1 MINID
6 KFKNLRVLV
15 IGDLMLDEYLWG
27 KVDRIS
33 PEAPVPVVAVEEEN
47 HTLGGAGNV
56 INNLSAMG
64 AKVFAMGTVGEGQAG
79 RDVLKMLKALN
90 VDITG
95 VINHPDRPTTR
106 KTRIIAASQQMLR
119 IDREVRHRINAHTLE
134 ALTRIAAGYIDKMD
148 LVIISDYDK
157 GLVTRELIARI
168 VELAKKSDV
177 MTLADPKSMD
187 FSKYKGVAVLTP
199 NKKEAAIAAGMQIQ
213 TPEEMEEAAAKIMT
227 QAGLEKLLIT
237 CGKAGMLLYEAGKPA
252 VTIASK
258 ARQVFDV
265 SGAGDTVISILGLG
279 LASGATFESAAGLA
293 NLAAGVVVA
302 KVGTATA
309 SIDELKQC
317 VMTNVC
323 N

>member
-6 KFKNLRVLV
+6 KFKDLRVLV

-33 PEAPVPVVAVEEEN
+33 PEAPVPVVVVEKES

-64 AKVFAMGTVGEGQAG
+64 AKVFAMGSVGTGQAG
-79 RDVLKMLKALN
+79 CSVLKKLEALS
-90 VDITG
+90 VDVAG
-95 VINHPDRPTTR
+95 VISEPDRPTTR
-106 KTRIIAASQQMLR
+106 KTRIIASSQQMLR
-119 IDREVRHRINAHTLE
+119 IDREIKHSISAHTLE
-134 ALTRIAAGYIDKMD
+134 ALTRILAGYIDKMD

-157 GLVTRELIARI
+157 GLVTRELVARI
-168 VELAKKSDV
+168 VELAKKSGV

-187 FSKYKGVAVLTP
+187 FSKYMGVTVLTP
-199 NKKEAAIAAGMQIQ
+199 NKKEAAIAAGIHIQ
-213 TPEEMEEAAAKIMT
+213 TPEEMEEAAAKLMT
-227 QAGLEKLLIT
+227 VAGLEKLLIT
-237 CGKAGMLLYEAGKPA
+237 CGKAGMVLYETGKPV

-265 SGAGDTVISILGLG
+265 SGAGDTVISLLGLG
-279 LASGATFESAAGLA
+279 LASGATFKAAAELA
-293 NLAAGVVVA
+293 NLAAGIVVA

-309 SIDELKQC
+309 SINELKQC
-317 VMTNVC
+317 VKINV
-323 N
+323 

>member
-1 MINID
+1 MIDID
-6 KFKNLRVLV
+6 KFKELRVLV

-33 PEAPVPVVAVEEEN
+33 PEAPVPVVAVEKMS

-64 AKVFAMGTVGEGQAG
+64 AEVFAMGTVGAGPAG
-79 RDVLKMLKALN
+79 RDVLKKLEALN
-90 VDITG
+90 VDVTG
-95 VINHPDRPTTR
+95 VISEPDRPTTR

-119 IDREVRHRINAHTLE
+119 IDREVKHRISDHTFE
-134 ALTRIAAGYIDKMD
+134 TLTRIISGYIDKMD
-148 LVIISDYDK
+148 LIIISDYDK
-157 GLVTRELIARI
+157 GLVTRELVASI
-168 VELAKKSDV
+168 VYIAKKSGV

-187 FSKYKGVAVLTP
+187 FSKYMGVTVLTP
-199 NKKEAAIAAGMQIQ
+199 NKKEAAIAAGIQIE
-213 TPEEMEEAAAKIMT
+213 TPEEMDEAAAKIMT

-237 CGKAGMLLYEAGKPA
+237 CGKAGMVLYETGKPA

-265 SGAGDTVISILGLG
+265 SGAGDTVISLLGLG
-279 LASGATFESAAGLA
+279 LASGATFKAAAGLA
-293 NLAAGVVVA
+293 NLAAGIVVA

-317 VMTNVC
+317 IMTNV
-323 N
+323 

>member
-6 KFKNLRVLV
+6 KFKELSVLV

-27 KVDRIS
+27 TVDRIS
-33 PEAPVPVVAVEEEN
+33 PEAPVPVVAVEKMS

-64 AKVFAMGTVGEGQAG
+64 AKVFAMGAVGAGPAG
-79 RDVLKMLKALN
+79 RDVLKKLEALS
-90 VDITG
+90 VDVTG
-95 VINHPDRPTTR
+95 VISEPDRPTTR

-119 IDREVRHRINAHTLE
+119 IDREVRYQISAHTLDK
-134 ALTRIAAGYIDKMD
+134 LTQIIAEYMSKMD

-157 GLVTRELIARI
+157 GLVTRELVASI
-168 VELAKKSDV
+168 VDIAKKSGV

-187 FSKYKGVAVLTP
+187 FSKYMGVTVLTP
-199 NKKEAAIAAGMQIQ
+199 NKKEAAIAAGIQIE
-213 TPEEMEEAAAKIMT
+213 TPEEMDDAAAKIIA

-237 CGKAGMLLYEAGKPA
+237 CGKAGMVLYEIGKPA
-252 VTIASK
+252 VTIESK

-265 SGAGDTVISILGLG
+265 SGAGDTVISLLGLG
-279 LASGATFESAAGLA
+279 LASGATFKAAAGLA
-293 NLAAGVVVA
+293 NLAAGIVVA

-317 VMTNVC
+317 VMTNV
-323 N
+323 

>member
-6 KFKNLRVLV
+6 KFKDLRVLV

-33 PEAPVPVVAVEEEN
+33 PEAPVPVVAVEKES

-64 AKVFAMGTVGEGQAG
+64 AKVFAMGIVGTGQAG
-79 RDVLKMLKALN
+79 RDVLKKLEALS
-90 VDITG
+90 VDVTG
-95 VINHPDRPTTR
+95 VIREPDRPTTR
-106 KTRIIAASQQMLR
+106 KTRIIASSQQMLR
-119 IDREVRHRINAHTLE
+119 IDREIRRRISAHTLE
-134 ALTRIAAGYIDKMD
+134 ALTRIIAGYINKMD

-157 GLVTRELIARI
+157 GLVTRELVARI

-187 FSKYKGVAVLTP
+187 FSKYMGVTVLTP
-199 NKKEAAIAAGMQIQ
+199 NKKEAAIAAGIRIQ
-213 TPEEMEEAAAKIMT
+213 TPEEMEEAAEKLMAL
-227 QAGLEKLLIT
+227 AGLEKLLIT
-237 CGKAGMLLYEAGKPA
+237 CGKAGMVLYETGKPA
-252 VTIASK
+252 VAIASK

-265 SGAGDTVISILGLG
+265 SGAGDTVISLLGLG
-279 LASGATFESAAGLA
+279 LASGATFKSAAGLA
-293 NLAAGVVVA
+293 NLAAGIVVA

-317 VMTNVC
+317 VMINA
-323 N
+323 

>member
-1 MINID
+1 MIDID
-6 KFKNLRVLV
+6 KFKDLRVLV

-33 PEAPVPVVAVEEEN
+33 PEAPVPVVVVEKES

-64 AKVFAMGTVGEGQAG
+64 AKVFAMGSVGTGQAG
-79 RDVLKMLKALN
+79 CSVLKKLEALN
-90 VDITG
+90 VDVTG
-95 VINHPDRPTTR
+95 VISEPDRPTTR
-106 KTRIIAASQQMLR
+106 KTRIIASSQQMLR
-119 IDREVRHRINAHTLE
+119 IDREIRHSISAHTLE
-134 ALTRIAAGYIDKMD
+134 ALTRILAGYIDKMD

-157 GLVTRELIARI
+157 GLVTRELVAGI
-168 VELAKKSDV
+168 VELARKSGV

-187 FSKYKGVAVLTP
+187 FSKYMGVTVLTP
-199 NKKEAAIAAGMQIQ
+199 NKKEAAIAAGIQIQ
-213 TPEEMEEAAAKIMT
+213 TPEQMEEAAAKLMAV
-227 QAGLEKLLIT
+227 AGLEKLIT
-237 CGKAGMLLYEAGKPA
+237 CGKAGMVLYETGKQA

-265 SGAGDTVISILGLG
+265 SGAGDTVISLLGLG
-279 LASGATFESAAGLA
+279 LASGATFKAAAGLA
-293 NLAAGVVVA
+293 NLAAGIVVA

-317 VMTNVC
+317 VKINV
-323 N
+323 

>member
-1 MINID
+1 
-6 KFKNLRVLV
+6 
-15 IGDLMLDEYLWG
+15 MLDEYLWG

-33 PEAPVPVVAVEEEN
+33 PEAPVPVVAVEKKS

-64 AKVFAMGTVGEGQAG
+64 AQVFAMGAVGVGPAG
-79 RDVLKMLKALN
+79 RDVLKKLEALGAD
-90 VDITG
+90 VTG
-95 VINHPDRPTTR
+95 VVSEPDRPTTR

-119 IDREVRHRINAHTLE
+119 IDREVRYQISARTLE
-134 ALTRIAAGYIDKMD
+134 KLTQIIAGYMDEMD
-148 LVIISDYDK
+148 LVIISDYAK
-157 GLVTRELIARI
+157 GLVTHEFVASI
-168 VELAKKSDV
+168 VAAAEKSGV

-187 FSKYKGVAVLTP
+187 FSKYKGVTVLTP
-199 NKKEAAIAAGMQIQ
+199 NRKEAAIAAGIEIQ
-213 TPEEMEEAAAKIMT
+213 TPEDMAQAAEKIMA

-237 CGKAGMLLYEAGKPA
+237 CGKAGMVLYEAGKPA

-265 SGAGDTVISILGLG
+265 SGAGDTVISLLGLG
-279 LASGATFESAAGLA
+279 LASGASFTAAAGLA
-293 NLAAGVVVA
+293 NLAAGIVVA

-317 VMTNVC
+317 VITNV
-323 N
+323 

>member
-6 KFKNLRVLV
+6 TFKDLQVLV

-27 KVDRIS
+27 RVDRIS
-33 PEAPVPVVAVEEEN
+33 PEAPVPVVAVEKES

-64 AKVFAMGTVGEGQAG
+64 AKVFAMGTVGRGPAG
-79 RDVLKMLKALN
+79 RDVLKKLEALN
-90 VDITG
+90 VDVTG
-95 VINHPDRPTTR
+95 VISEPDRPTTR
-106 KTRIIAASQQMLR
+106 KIRIIAASQQMLR
-119 IDREVRHRINAHTLE
+119 IDREVRHRISAHTLD
-134 ALTRIAAGYIDKMD
+134 ALTRIIAGYIGKMD

-157 GLVTRELIARI
+157 GLVTRELVARI
-168 VELAKKSDV
+168 VELAKKSGV

-187 FSKYKGVAVLTP
+187 FSKYMGVTVLTP

-213 TPEEMEEAAAKIMT
+213 TSEEMEKAAAKIMAL
-227 QAGLEKLLIT
+227 AGLEKLIIT
-237 CGKAGMLLYEAGKPA
+237 CGKAGMVLYETGKPA
-252 VTIASK
+252 VAIASK

-265 SGAGDTVISILGLG
+265 SGAGDTVISLLGLG
-279 LASGATFESAAGLA
+279 LASGATFEAAAGLA
-293 NLAAGVVVA
+293 NLAAGIVVA

-317 VMTNVC
+317 IMKNV
-323 N
+323 

>member
-1 MINID
+1 MIDID
-6 KFKNLRVLV
+6 KFKELQVLV

-27 KVDRIS
+27 TVDRIS
-33 PEAPVPVVAVEEEN
+33 PEAPVPVVAVEKMS

-64 AKVFAMGTVGEGQAG
+64 ATVFAMGAVGAGPAG
-79 RDVLKMLKALN
+79 RDVLKKLEALG
-90 VDITG
+90 VDVTG
-95 VINHPDRPTTR
+95 VISEPERPTTR

-119 IDREVRHRINAHTLE
+119 IDREVRYQISAQTLDK
-134 ALTRIAAGYIDKMD
+134 LTQIIAGYMNKMD

-157 GLVTRELIARI
+157 GLVTRELVASI
-168 VELAKKSDV
+168 VDIAKKSGV

-187 FSKYKGVAVLTP
+187 FSKYMGVTVLTP
-199 NKKEAAIAAGMQIQ
+199 NKKEAALAAGMQIE
-213 TPEEMEEAAAKIMT
+213 TPEDMDAAAAKIMA

-237 CGKAGMLLYEAGKPA
+237 CGKAGMVLYEIGKPA
-252 VTIASK
+252 VTIESK

-265 SGAGDTVISILGLG
+265 SGAGDTVISLLGLG
-279 LASGATFESAAGLA
+279 LASGATFKSAAGLA
-293 NLAAGVVVA
+293 NLAAGIVVA

-317 VMTNVC
+317 VITNV
-323 N
+323 